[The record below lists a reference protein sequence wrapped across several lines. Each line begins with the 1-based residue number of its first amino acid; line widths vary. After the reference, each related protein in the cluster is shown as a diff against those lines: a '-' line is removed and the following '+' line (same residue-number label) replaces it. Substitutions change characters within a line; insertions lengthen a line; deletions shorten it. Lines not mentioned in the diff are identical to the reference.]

1 MTQTNAGMTLTMRA
15 YGDDA
20 TVFQISND
28 ADKYLLLVDFASC
41 VKNRARVED
50 QSHADTSLTSL
61 PKINAGYE
69 TTMLAISAPLEMT
82 TGYRWLWT

>member
-1 MTQTNAGMTLTMRA
+1 MTQTNAGMTLAMRA
-15 YGDDA
+15 YGDDT

-28 ADKYLLLVDFASC
+28 ADEYLLSVDFVFR
-41 VKNRARVED
+41 VKNRARVQD
-50 QSHADTSLTSL
+50 QSQADTSLTSL